1 MIKWFMSNDEA
12 ITARNALAA
21 RAADLQHIVIE
32 HAGVPPLCAEE
43 LKKIKELIRQL
54 NVLIGE

>member
-1 MIKWFMSNDEA
+1 MIRWLLSKDEA

-21 RAADLQHIVIE
+21 RVADLQHIVLE

-43 LKKIKELIRQL
+43 MKKIKELIRQL
-54 NVLIGE
+54 DTLIGD